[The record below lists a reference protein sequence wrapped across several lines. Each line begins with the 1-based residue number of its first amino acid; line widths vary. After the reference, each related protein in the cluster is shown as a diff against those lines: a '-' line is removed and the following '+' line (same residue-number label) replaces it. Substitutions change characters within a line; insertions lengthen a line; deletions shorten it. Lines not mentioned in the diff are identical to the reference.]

1 MRVEIWSD
9 VVCPWCYIGK
19 ERFAKG
25 LAGFPHQDEVEVV
38 FRSFELDPQHP
49 KGETEPV
56 VEVLAKKYGVS
67 EAEARQAEQRFAET
81 ARAEGIGFIDKDRDR
96 GNTFAIHRLLHFAK
110 AKGLQDELMT

>member
-25 LAGFPHQDEVEVV
+25 LAGFPHKDEVKVV

-49 KGETEPV
+49 R
-56 VEVLAKKYGVS
+56 
-67 EAEARQAEQRFAET
+67 ARPSRSSRSSRRST
-81 ARAEGIGFIDKDRDR
+81 A
-96 GNTFAIHRLLHFAK
+96 
-110 AKGLQDELMT
+110 

>member
-25 LAGFPHQDEVEVV
+25 LAGFPHQDEMEVV

-56 VEVLAKKYGVS
+56 VEVLAKKYGMS
-67 EAEARQAEQRFAET
+67 EAEARQAEQHFAET
-81 ARAEGIGFIDKDRDR
+81 ARAEGLGFLDKDRDR
-96 GNTFAIHRLLHFAK
+96 GNTFATGCCTSPGPK
-110 AKGLQDELMT
+110 ACRTN

>member
-25 LAGFPHQDEVEVV
+25 LADFPHKDEVEVV
-38 FRSFELDPQHP
+38 FL
-49 KGETEPV
+49 
-56 VEVLAKKYGVS
+56 
-67 EAEARQAEQRFAET
+67 
-81 ARAEGIGFIDKDRDR
+81 DKDRDR

-110 AKGLQDELMT
+110 TKGLPRC